1 MNFITGVGQKLGEG
15 GRGTHS
21 HWPIYAIRLTVDPFS
36 ASFFLYWMPLFFTTS
51 YTQWPPIVAFSV
63 KIFQRNQKCVKLPG
77 FCAIS
82 CQITPFFWIC
92 HLLSQMTHPLFA
104 RKLSLM
110 VPRFDASVWAS
121 LSLSYVSAPPRE
133 RERDCVPKQHES
145 LKFDHMGL
153 TSNHQMLRVLT
164 FSMSKHTYLL
174 VPSGNFPLN
183 NRANLNFEVKIPDWC
198 YNLYPQFNCEIAPKR
213 LQLFTLL
220 KYMFWPL
227 LSNNYVIYI

>member
-15 GRGTHS
+15 GRGRGTHS
-21 HWPIYAIRLTVDPFS
+21 HWPVYAIRLTVDPFS

-82 CQITPFFWIC
+82 CQITPFFGFVTYWVKWPTPFLQENC
-92 HLLSQMTHPLFA
+92 HWWSLNLMHQYEHPCHFRMLV
-104 RKLSLM
+104 L
-110 VPRFDASVWAS
+110 PQ
-121 LSLSYVSAPPRE
+121 E
-133 RERDCVPKQHES
+133 RERLCSQTTWKFEVWSYGPD
-145 LKFDHMGL
+145 LK
-153 TSNHQMLRVLT
+153 SSLRVLT

-183 NRANLNFEVKIPDWC
+183 NRANLNLEVKIPDWC

>member
-1 MNFITGVGQKLGEG
+1 MPNNPFFFGFVTYWVK
-15 GRGTHS
+15 
-21 HWPIYAIRLTVDPFS
+21 WP
-36 ASFFLYWMPLFFTTS
+36 
-51 YTQWPPIVAFSV
+51 
-63 KIFQRNQKCVKLPG
+63 
-77 FCAIS
+77 
-82 CQITPFFWIC
+82 TPF
-92 HLLSQMTHPLFA
+92 LA

-133 RERDCVPKQHES
+133 RERLCSQTTWKFEVWSYGPD
-145 LKFDHMGL
+145 LK
-153 TSNHQMLRVLT
+153 SSLRVLT

-213 LQLFTLL
+213 LKLFTLL

>member
-21 HWPIYAIRLTVDPFS
+21 HWPVYAIRLTVDPFS

-121 LSLSYVSAPPRE
+121 LSLSYVSAPPRVKN
-133 RERDCVPKQHES
+133 CVPKQHES

-153 TSNHQMLRVLT
+153 TSNHHWEYLPSLCLNIP
-164 FSMSKHTYLL
+164 TY
-174 VPSGNFPLN
+174 
-183 NRANLNFEVKIPDWC
+183 
-198 YNLYPQFNCEIAPKR
+198 
-213 LQLFTLL
+213 
-220 KYMFWPL
+220 
-227 LSNNYVIYI
+227 